1 METLPT
7 LTVKSAGALSGQG
20 RRNYNQDSFFPKSLT
35 VEGGVSKSNVF
46 IVCDGVGGLDGGE
59 HASRIVSEVFGK
71 ALKKA
76 EKVSEDDIHG
86 LVEDALAALRDF
98 DSADPAETEI
108 ASTLALAHVG
118 KKGLMIVHVGD
129 SRVQVYRESQLVHQT
144 QDHSFVQEMVNRG
157 MLTLEE
163 ARNHPKRNVITQ
175 AISSKAKHVRPDIY
189 HLDEWESGDVVLIC
203 SDGVLEAFSDG
214 DLTSIA
220 HEARTNLEAALSR
233 LSEGCEER
241 SSDNYTAVLL
251 VLDEYWVPDA
261 APETTVLPK
270 EFITVSED
278 VSHDESSAVVTQPVE
293 PEEPEAPRGGEN
305 SVWSWIKGKLKSK

>member
-1 METLPT
+1 METRST
-7 LTVKSAGALSGQG
+7 LQVKSAGALSGQG
-20 RRNYNQDSFFPKSLT
+20 RRSYNQDSFFPKSLT
-35 VEGGVSKSNVF
+35 GEAGVSRSNVF
-46 IVCDGVGGLDGGE
+46 MVCDGVGGLDGGE

-98 DSADPAETEI
+98 DVADPGETEI
-108 ASTLALAHVG
+108 ASTLALVHVG

-129 SRVQVYRESQLVHQT
+129 SRVHVYRESRLVHQT

-175 AISSKAKHVRPDIY
+175 AISSKAKNVRPDIH
-189 HLDEWESGDVVLIC
+189 HLKEWESGDVVLIC

-214 DLTSIA
+214 DLASIA
-220 HEARTNLEAALSR
+220 QEARTDLEAALSR

-241 SSDNYTAVLL
+241 SNDNYTAVML
-251 VLDEYWVPDA
+251 VLEEYW
-261 APETTVLPK
+261 APGEAPATTEKPSELMS
-270 EFITVSED
+270 ISED
-278 VSHDESSAVVTQPVE
+278 VAHDESSEVVTQPVE
-293 PEEPEAPRGGEN
+293 PEEPGGGGN
-305 SVWSWIKGKLKSK
+305 SVWSWIKDKLKGK

>member
-1 METLPT
+1 MENQPT

-20 RRNYNQDSFFPKSLT
+20 RRTYNQDSFFPKSLS

-46 IVCDGVGGLDGGE
+46 MVCDGVGGLDGGE

-76 EKVSEDDIHG
+76 EKISEDDIHG
-86 LVEDALAALRDF
+86 LVEDALVALQDF
-98 DSADPAETEI
+98 DAADPAETEI
-108 ASTLALAHVG
+108 ASTLALVHVG
-118 KKGLMIVHVGD
+118 KTELLIAHVGD
-129 SRVQVYRESQLVHQT
+129 SRVQVYRDAHLVHQT

-175 AISSKAKHVRPDIY
+175 AISSKAKHVRPDIC
-189 HLDEWESGDVVLIC
+189 HLSEWKAGDVVLIC

-214 DLTSIA
+214 ELASIA
-220 HEARTNLEAALSR
+220 KDAGTNLEAALSR

-241 SSDNYTAVLL
+241 SSDNYTAVML
-251 VLDEYWVPDA
+251 VLDEYWVPEEASQITEVPDD
-261 APETTVLPK
+261 
-270 EFITVSED
+270 FIHISEE
-278 VSHDESSAVVTQPVE
+278 VSHDEPSEVVTQPVE
-293 PEEPEAPRGGEN
+293 QEESGGGEN
-305 SVWSWIKGKLKSK
+305 SVWSWIKGKLKGK